1 MDMHS
6 LSMRIDPV
14 RKRQRIIWT
23 VVKLTGTP
31 FQFNSPENNNSSNS
45 SSREIKMIMVDQV
58 IDAVVEVE
66 VRLEKVDHLSNTPVV
81 AIHLHEAVV
90 AVVDGIRDE
99 EGHAHH
105 SPAAAVVEMGM
116 AMVEVEI
123 LETIDHHGV
132 ITAAAVV
139 VITDHVVDHL
149 DHAPLLKG
157 EDLVV
162 LLVVDT
168 TTDVVLL
175 PVEEAPLVD
184 GVHLVEEEGR
194 LLHLEDGVLALIL
207 HALDPPVLILLI
219 QGLLDRGQGRIQAH
233 LVEEVRV

>member
-1 MDMHS
+1 
-6 LSMRIDPV
+6 
-14 RKRQRIIWT
+14 
-23 VVKLTGTP
+23 
-31 FQFNSPENNNSSNS
+31 
-45 SSREIKMIMVDQV
+45 MVDQV

-81 AIHLHEAVV
+81 AIHLHE

-139 VITDHVVDHL
+139 VITDHVVDHP

-194 LLHLEDGVLALIL
+194 LLQLEDVVLALIL

-219 QGLLDRGQGRIQAH
+219 QGLLDRGQGRIQAL
-233 LVEEVRV
+233 LVEEVRVEVRVEVEVLLRKVQLGVEK